1 MSHSEFTPNAFP
13 NAPLRQD
20 DLAFIV
26 DCLRQGACCSIV
38 GPSNLGKSELLRS
51 LPRPEVRR
59 ACVIDGAPAPIVVL
73 VNCLEAGASEL
84 TFYELV
90 SRRVRDELRDAGAN
104 LETLEAMRAYHDEIL
119 RASSDL
125 VARSLFA
132 SNLRAFAHDHAVSLV
147 IALDRF
153 QDVFHTLPAF
163 AFLELRAARD
173 EWGLELCLVT
183 ATTQRLDAIRNDE
196 ATHEFRELFYGTT
209 RVIRPLSREDT
220 RVLAHYFYQKHN
232 LTANEASEARAV
244 ELSGGHPGL
253 LKHLLRALNHHAADT
268 PLAQLIDDEGIA
280 DECDQLLQEL
290 EPAERGALISFV
302 HTGQLSLHQQHLLD
316 AKGLVEKQANG
327 FVVFTPLLAAHI
339 QQHAKETTLPSASG
353 LRVDSASGQIFVNER
368 EVTLGLSEPQRIL
381 LRVLFQKRGET
392 VTYQDI
398 ADAVWKTNDGVTPG
412 AIYELVKRTR
422 QKIEDDWKNPRW
434 IVTVAGEGY
443 RLENS

>member
-1 MSHSEFTPNAFP
+1 MGEFTPNAFP
-13 NAPLRQD
+13 LAPLRQD

-26 DCLRQGACCSIV
+26 DCLQQGACCSIV
-38 GPSNLGKSELLRS
+38 GPSNLGKSALLRS
-51 LPRPEVRR
+51 LPRAEVRQ
-59 ACVIDGAPAPIVVL
+59 ACVIDGAPAPIAVL

-84 TFYELV
+84 TFYELI

-104 LETLEAMRAYHDEIL
+104 FETLEAMRAYHDEIL

-132 SNLRAFAHDHAVSLV
+132 SNLRAFARDHAVSLV

-153 QDVFHTLPAF
+153 QDVFHALPAF
-163 AFLELRAARD
+163 PFRELRAARD
-173 EWGLELCLVT
+173 EWGLELCFVT

-220 RVLAHYFYQKHN
+220 HRLAHYFYQKQN
-232 LTANEASEARAV
+232 LVPNDASEARAI

-253 LKHLLRALNHHAADT
+253 LKHLLRALNHHASDI
-268 PLAQLIDDEGIA
+268 PLAHLLEDEGIA

-290 EPAERGALISFV
+290 EPPERTALLTFV
-302 HTGQLSLHQQHLLD
+302 QTGQLTPTQQHLLD
-316 AKGLVEKQANG
+316 AKGLIEQNDTG

-339 QQHAKETTLPSASG
+339 QARAQDTPPTPPNG
-353 LRVDSASGQIFVNER
+353 LRVDSASGQIFVNGR
-368 EVTLGLSEPQRIL
+368 EVTLGLSEPQRQL
-381 LRVLFQKRGET
+381 LRLLFQKRGET

-398 ADAVWKTNDGVTPG
+398 AEAVWKTNEGVSPG

-422 QKIEDDWKNPRW
+422 QKVETDWKDPKW

-443 RLENS
+443 RLED